1 MKHEPPHQEQNNED
15 DIDMDHQEQVNQDTK
30 PMHQEDTLVSNEE
43 EVLLCGDHVVFGRGQ
58 KDKECV

>member
-1 MKHEPPHQEQNNED
+1 
-15 DIDMDHQEQVNQDTK
+15 MDHQEQVNQDTK

-43 EVLLCGDHVVFGRGQ
+43 EVLLCGDHVVLGRGQ